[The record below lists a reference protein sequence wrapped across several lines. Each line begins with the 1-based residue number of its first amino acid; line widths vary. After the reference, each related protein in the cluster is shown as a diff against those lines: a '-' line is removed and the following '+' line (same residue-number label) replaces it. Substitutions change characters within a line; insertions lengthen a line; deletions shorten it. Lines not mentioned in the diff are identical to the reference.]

1 MISKFSLSAL
11 LFSFAFL
18 SCGTSQNSPQN
29 VETNSAEEIEAK
41 KVMAEQMMA
50 AGYLPGRIIYSDLA
64 DDCEYTIQLKSGERD
79 FYYVDPINLEN
90 PFRVNNQT
98 IWVKFNGLRRMNRC
112 EKAAPVEIT
121 EIKNRDE

>member
-1 MISKFSLSAL
+1 MISKLSLSAL
-11 LFSFAFL
+11 LFSFALL

>member
-1 MISKFSLSAL
+1 MISKLSLSAL
-11 LFSFAFL
+11 LFSFALL

-41 KVMAEQMMA
+41 KIMAEQMMA